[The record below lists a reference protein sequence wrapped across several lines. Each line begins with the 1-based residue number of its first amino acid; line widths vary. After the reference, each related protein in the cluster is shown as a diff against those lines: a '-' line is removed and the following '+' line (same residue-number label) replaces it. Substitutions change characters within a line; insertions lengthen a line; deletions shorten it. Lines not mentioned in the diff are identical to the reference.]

1 MNRGNGN
8 MNSNNNQ
15 LGKRKNGRGND
26 NEFSR
31 KRIELEEENEFG
43 EPETEI
49 ESNNNNKGKK
59 TLNVNVNVK
68 SNDMNKINDIILALF
83 QIQATLRVSHF
94 LSEKKSDHETLDKFL
109 KKFNKKM
116 DKFIEV
122 WMGKHEKFN
131 LAKNS
136 QINVYQITK
145 DQLFTYLDIVLEF
158 LTGDSM
164 NNSVYKLSKYPLKN
178 IMNNKKNVDL
188 MSIRDDIVKNINR
201 MKYRLR
207 LK

>member
-1 MNRGNGN
+1 MNR
-8 MNSNNNQ
+8 
-15 LGKRKNGRGND
+15 
-26 NEFSR
+26 SR
-31 KRIELEEENEFG
+31 YGGEEENGNANNEG
-43 EPETEI
+43 NNRKPKNLNNDEENELMEEEPVLNNNEKGKQSLNII
-49 ESNNNNKGKK
+49 ESP
-59 TLNVNVNVK
+59 
-68 SNDMNKINDIILALF
+68 SANDNKINDIILALF

-109 KKFNKKM
+109 DKFNKNM

-122 WMGKHEKFN
+122 WMGKHEKFD
-131 LAKNS
+131 LGKNR

-145 DQLFTYLDIVLEF
+145 DELFDYLDIVLDF

-164 NNSVYKLSKYPLKN
+164 NNSVYKLSKYTLGSV
-178 IMNNKKNVDL
+178 INNKKNVDL

-207 LK
+207 LE

>member
-1 MNRGNGN
+1 MSRNNRFGTEGNSGNNGN
-8 MNSNNNQ
+8 NENNEN
-15 LGKRKNGRGND
+15 
-26 NEFSR
+26 NENN
-31 KRIELEEENEFG
+31 KAIKKKLNNEEKEEVL
-43 EPETEI
+43 
-49 ESNNNNKGKK
+49 NNNNG
-59 TLNVNVNVK
+59 K
-68 SNDMNKINDIILALF
+68 SNKELNITPSANDNKIADVILALF

-122 WMGKHEKFN
+122 WMGKHEKFD
-131 LAKNS
+131 LGKNR

-145 DQLFTYLDIVLEF
+145 DELFAYLDLVLEF

-164 NNSVYKLSKYPLKN
+164 NSSVYKLSKYTLGSV
-178 IMNNKKNVDL
+178 MNSKKNVDL
-188 MSIRDDIVKNINR
+188 MSIRDDIVRNINR

-207 LK
+207 LQ

>member
-1 MNRGNGN
+1 MNRRVGN
-8 MNSNNNQ
+8 
-15 LGKRKNGRGND
+15 
-26 NEFSR
+26 
-31 KRIELEEENEFG
+31 EEENSGNNGNNEG
-43 EPETEI
+43 NKENNKGPKGNNEGKEGNELTIKKNNEN
-49 ESNNNNKGKK
+49 ENNNNE
-59 TLNVNVNVK
+59 LNE
-68 SNDMNKINDIILALF
+68 SPSANDNKIADVILAMF

-122 WMGKHEKFN
+122 WMGKHEKFD
-131 LAKNS
+131 LGKNR
-136 QINVYQITK
+136 QVNVYQITK
-145 DQLFTYLDIVLEF
+145 DELFAYLDLVLEF

-178 IMNNKKNVDL
+178 VMNNKKNVDL
-188 MSIRDDIVKNINR
+188 MSIRDDIVRNINR

-207 LK
+207 LQ

>member
-1 MNRGNGN
+1 MSRNNDENNGYSAN
-8 MNSNNNQ
+8 NEANNQ
-15 LGKRKNGRGND
+15 KQKN
-26 NEFSR
+26 
-31 KRIELEEENEFG
+31 K
-43 EPETEI
+43 
-49 ESNNNNKGKK
+49 NNNNEEDELEVSENEEVLNNNNGKGNKGLK
-59 TLNVNVNVK
+59 I
-68 SNDMNKINDIILALF
+68 SANDNKIADVILAMF

-122 WMGKHEKFN
+122 WMGKHEKFD
-131 LAKNS
+131 LGKNR
-136 QINVYQITK
+136 QVNVYQITK
-145 DQLFTYLDIVLEF
+145 DELFAYLDLVLQF

-164 NNSVYKLSKYPLKN
+164 NNSVYKLSKYTLGSV
-178 IMNNKKNVDL
+178 MNSKKNVDL
-188 MSIRDDIVKNINR
+188 MSIRDDIVRNINR

>member
-1 MNRGNGN
+1 MNRSRYGEEENGN
-8 MNSNNNQ
+8 ENKKRNN
-15 LGKRKNGRGND
+15 
-26 NEFSR
+26 
-31 KRIELEEENEFG
+31 EEENELV
-43 EPETEI
+43 EEEDI
-49 ESNNNNKGKK
+49 LNNSNNEKKGKQS
-59 TLNVNVNVK
+59 LNIREGP
-68 SNDMNKINDIILALF
+68 SANDDKINDIILAFF

-94 LSEKKSDHETLDKFL
+94 LSETKSDHEKLDPFL

-122 WMGKHEKFN
+122 WMGKHGRFD
-131 LAKNS
+131 LGKNR
-136 QINVYQITK
+136 QVNVYQINK
-145 DQLFTYLDIVLEF
+145 DDLFKYLDLILEF

-164 NNSVYKLSKYPLKN
+164 TNSVYKLSKYTLGSV
-178 IMNNKKNVDL
+178 MNNKKNVDL

>member
-1 MNRGNGN
+1 MNSRYGNEENGN
-8 MNSNNNQ
+8 ANNERNNQKPKNLNNELIEEELVLNNNGKKGKQ
-15 LGKRKNGRGND
+15 LLNIRESPSAND
-26 NEFSR
+26 N
-31 KRIELEEENEFG
+31 
-43 EPETEI
+43 
-49 ESNNNNKGKK
+49 
-59 TLNVNVNVK
+59 
-68 SNDMNKINDIILALF
+68 KIADIILAMF
-83 QIQATLRVSHF
+83 QIQETLRVSHF

-122 WMGKHEKFN
+122 WMGKHEKFD
-131 LAKNS
+131 LGKNS
-136 QINVYQITK
+136 QINIYQITK
-145 DQLFTYLDIVLEF
+145 NELFDYLNIVLEF

-164 NNSVYKLSKYPLKN
+164 TNSVYKLSKYPLKN

-201 MKYRLR
+201 MIYRLR

>member
-1 MNRGNGN
+1 MSNRGNNEGYN
-8 MNSNNNQ
+8 ANNEEQKNEGNNNE
-15 LGKRKNGRGND
+15 RNN
-26 NEFSR
+26 NER
-31 KRIELEEENEFG
+31 NNNEEEKKKLIELRKKGNNENNR
-43 EPETEI
+43 
-49 ESNNNNKGKK
+49 NNNNE
-59 TLNVNVNVK
+59 LNET
-68 SNDMNKINDIILALF
+68 SSANDNKIANVILAMF

-122 WMGKHEKFN
+122 WMGKHEKFD
-131 LAKNS
+131 LGKNR
-136 QINVYQITK
+136 QVNVYQITK
-145 DQLFTYLDIVLEF
+145 DELFAYLDLVLQF

-164 NNSVYKLSKYPLKN
+164 NNSVYKLSKYTLGSV
-178 IMNNKKNVDL
+178 MNSKKNVDL
-188 MSIRDDIVKNINR
+188 MSIRDDIVRNINR

>member
-1 MNRGNGN
+1 MNRTRFGNEEENSGNEANNELVLENNNQKGKKELEIVRKNGNGN
-8 MNSNNNQ
+8 GNGNRNGNNGNNE
-15 LGKRKNGRGND
+15 LNESPSAND
-26 NEFSR
+26 N
-31 KRIELEEENEFG
+31 
-43 EPETEI
+43 
-49 ESNNNNKGKK
+49 
-59 TLNVNVNVK
+59 
-68 SNDMNKINDIILALF
+68 KIADVILAMF

-131 LAKNS
+131 LGKNS

-145 DQLFTYLDIVLEF
+145 DELFAYLDLVIEF
-158 LTGDSM
+158 LTGDVVES
-164 NNSVYKLSKYPLKN
+164 NVYKLSKYPLKN
-178 IMNNKKNVDL
+178 VMNNKKNVDL
-188 MSIRDDIVKNINR
+188 MSIRDDIVRNINR

-207 LK
+207 LE